1 MIQLRKMLFGIFFL
15 IFPLAGYAQN
25 AGVTINADRTPI
37 GVVLGQIEKQSGCTF
52 FYSDD
57 VLEPSTTVT
66 VSLRNVTLK
75 QALDAVFAD
84 CCVQWSLMGKNIVLS
99 PAPEK
104 NLQAKSVIEE
114 NRVVVGRVVDE
125 KGDPVIGAV
134 AVSLKDHSKAAVA
147 DADGNFEL
155 EVEDGEAVSISCLGY
170 SELKFTAQ
178 SSPKA
183 QTFVLKEDFQK
194 LDELVV
200 VGYGSQKRSDVTG
213 AIASVKA
220 DVLNRTPTVS
230 VW

>member
-15 IFPLAGYAQN
+15 IFPLAGYAQS

-84 CCVQWSLMGKNIVLS
+84 CCVQWSLIGKNIVLS

-104 NLQAKSVIEE
+104 KLQAKSIIEE
-114 NRVVVGRVVDE
+114 KRVVVGRVVDE
-125 KGDPVIGAV
+125 KV
-134 AVSLKDHSKAAVA
+134 HSTV
-147 DADGNFEL
+147 
-155 EVEDGEAVSISCLGY
+155 
-170 SELKFTAQ
+170 FT
-178 SSPKA
+178 
-183 QTFVLKEDFQK
+183 
-194 LDELVV
+194 
-200 VGYGSQKRSDVTG
+200 
-213 AIASVKA
+213 
-220 DVLNRTPTVS
+220 
-230 VW
+230 

>member
-15 IFPLAGYAQN
+15 IFPLAGFAQN

-104 NLQAKSVIEE
+104 KLQAKSVIEE
-114 NRVVVGRVVDE
+114 NR
-125 KGDPVIGAV
+125 
-134 AVSLKDHSKAAVA
+134 
-147 DADGNFEL
+147 
-155 EVEDGEAVSISCLGY
+155 
-170 SELKFTAQ
+170 
-178 SSPKA
+178 
-183 QTFVLKEDFQK
+183 
-194 LDELVV
+194 
-200 VGYGSQKRSDVTG
+200 
-213 AIASVKA
+213 A
-220 DVLNRTPTVS
+220 DVARLMYGATSAYLHDYESKNPDDTEFRYLPQYADWLINDCDYWIGV
-230 VW
+230 VEKRIKK